1 MGAEIS
7 LGHMG
12 AKLSFVR
19 VGFNYFTSE
28 AVFDYIVE
36 AIHLLADEGWKLL
49 PLYRFDPYTGLWHH
63 ESGRRQPP
71 LTLHDVSF
79 ASGTLEFEGPR
90 ATEPETALP
99 RYLQEARRIIREVEA
114 TPPRAPLRDPKVTP
128 EFEQARWFPL
138 PGEALSELQA
148 RSAH

>member
-1 MGAEIS
+1 VA
-7 LGHMG
+7 
-12 AKLSFVR
+12 
-19 VGFNYFTSE
+19 
-28 AVFDYIVE
+28 
-36 AIHLLADEGWKLL
+36 LLNDLFGIQA
-49 PLYRFDPYTGLWHH
+49 R
-63 ESGRRQPP
+63 SGC
-71 LTLHDVSF
+71 F
-79 ASGTLEFEGPR
+79 CA
-90 ATEPETALP
+90 EPETALP